1 MLFQTMNTKTKYL
14 GLEIE
19 SPIIAG
25 SCGLTNDISNLE
37 KMEAAGAGA
46 VIVKSVFEEQIIYD
60 IKRNLSMMAPTDNYG
75 MSYEYI
81 AAHVSD
87 DSLNKHFE
95 LVREAKKRL
104 HIPVV
109 GSINCF
115 SFENWM
121 TYTKRFQE
129 AGCDALELN
138 MAILPY
144 ETSMSYEDVDRL
156 FSDIINTL
164 RKSVTIPVSIKVSQ
178 NFTDMANFMQRLSW
192 MGINGIT
199 MFNKSLNVD
208 IDIDK
213 MEITHAPSLSSPDE
227 MYNTLR
233 WVAILSKK
241 LRCDISA
248 STGVHTADDV
258 VKMLLAGAG
267 TVQVVSCLYKNGVDY
282 ISKLNEGLRSWMA
295 SKGYESLS
303 QFRGKF
309 AVQPN
314 EQASMFFRTQFM
326 KHFAQL

>member
-1 MLFQTMNTKTKYL
+1 MDTKTKYL

-19 SPIIAG
+19 SPIIVG
-25 SCGLTNDISNLE
+25 SCGLTTDIANLE
-37 KMEAAGAGA
+37 KLEQAGAGA
-46 VIVKSVFEEQIIYD
+46 VIIKSVFEEQIIYD
-60 IKRNLSMMAPTDNYG
+60 IKKNLSMIAPTDNYG

-81 AAHVSD
+81 ASHVSD
-87 DSLNKHFE
+87 DSLGKHFDII
-95 LVREAKKRL
+95 REAKKRL

-109 GSINCF
+109 GSINCY

-121 TYTKRFQE
+121 NYTQKFQE

-138 MAILPY
+138 LAILPY
-144 ETSMSYEDVDRL
+144 ETSTSCEDVERL

-164 RKSVTIPVSIKVSQ
+164 RKSVTIPVSVKVSQ

-192 MGINGIT
+192 MGLNGIT
-199 MFNKSLNVD
+199 MFNKALNVD

-213 MEITHAPSLSSPDE
+213 MELCHAPSLSSPDDI
-227 MYNTLR
+227 YNTLR

-241 LRCDISA
+241 IRCDISA
-248 STGVHTADDV
+248 STGVHTPEDV

-282 ISKLNEGLRSWMA
+282 MRTLNEGLKSWMA
-295 SKGYESLS
+295 AKGYDSIS
-303 QFRGKF
+303 QFRGQL
-309 AVQPN
+309 AVKAN

>member
-1 MLFQTMNTKTKYL
+1 MDTKTKYL

-19 SPIIAG
+19 SPIIVG
-25 SCGLTNDISNLE
+25 SCGLTNDINNLV
-37 KMEAAGAGA
+37 KMEQAGAGA
-46 VIVKSVFEEQIIYD
+46 VIIKSVFEEQIIYD

-75 MSYEYI
+75 MSYEYV

-87 DSLNKHFE
+87 DSLGKHFD
-95 LVREAKKRL
+95 LIKEAKKRL

-109 GSINCF
+109 GSINCY

-121 TYTKRFQE
+121 TYTQRFQE

-144 ETSMSYEDVDRL
+144 ETTMSYEDVDRL
-156 FSDIINTL
+156 FSNIINTL
-164 RKSVTIPVSIKVSQ
+164 RKSVNIPVSIKVSQ

-192 MGINGIT
+192 MNINGIT
-199 MFNKSLNVD
+199 LFNKALNVD

-213 MEITHAPSLSSPDE
+213 MELTHAPSLSTPEE

-233 WVAILSKK
+233 WVAILSNK

-248 STGVHTADDV
+248 STGVHTPADV

-267 TVQVVSCLYKNGVDY
+267 TVQVVSSLYKNGIDY
-282 ISKLNEGLRSWMA
+282 LQTLNDGLRKWMEE
-295 SKGYESLS
+295 KGYTKLS
-303 QFRGKF
+303 QFRGKL
-309 AVQPN
+309 AVKAN
-314 EQASMFFRTQFM
+314 DEASMFFRTQFM
-326 KHFAQL
+326 KHFAQI

>member
-1 MLFQTMNTKTKYL
+1 MNTKTKYL
-14 GLEIE
+14 GLDVE

-37 KMEAAGAGA
+37 KLEAAGAGA
-46 VIVKSVFEEQIIYD
+46 VIIKSVFEEQIIYD
-60 IKRNLSMMAPTDNYG
+60 IKRNASMMAPIDSYG
-75 MSYEYI
+75 MSYEYV
-81 AAHVSD
+81 AAHVAD
-87 DSLNKHFE
+87 DSLGKHFD
-95 LVREAKKRL
+95 LISEAKKRL
-104 HIPVV
+104 HIPIV
-109 GSINCF
+109 GSINCY

-121 TYTKRFQE
+121 NYTKRFQD
-129 AGCDALELN
+129 AGCDAIELN

-144 ETSMSYEDVDRL
+144 ETTMSCEDVDRL

-164 RKSVTIPVSIKVSQ
+164 RKSVTIPVSVKVSQ

-192 MGINGIT
+192 MGVNGIT
-199 MFNKSLNVD
+199 LFNKALNVD

-213 MEITHAPSLSSPDE
+213 MEITHAPSLSTPE
-227 MYNTLR
+227 EIYNTLR

-267 TVQVVSCLYKNGVDY
+267 TVQVVACLYKNGVDY
-282 ISKLNEGLRSWMA
+282 MKELNDGLRKWMA
-295 SKGYESLS
+295 DKGYDNIE

-309 AVQPN
+309 AVKNN
-314 EQASMFFRTQFM
+314 EQASLFFRTQFM

>member
-1 MLFQTMNTKTKYL
+1 MNTKTKYL
-14 GLEIE
+14 GLDVE

-37 KMEAAGAGA
+37 KLEAAGAGA
-46 VIVKSVFEEQIIYD
+46 VIIKSVFEEQIIDD
-60 IKRNLSMMAPTDNYG
+60 IKRNASMMAPIDSYG
-75 MSYEYI
+75 MSYEYV
-81 AAHVSD
+81 AAHVAD
-87 DSLNKHFE
+87 DSLGKHFD
-95 LVREAKKRL
+95 LISEAKKRL
-104 HIPVV
+104 HIPIV
-109 GSINCF
+109 GSINCY

-121 TYTKRFQE
+121 NYTKRFQD
-129 AGCDALELN
+129 AGCDAIELN

-144 ETSMSYEDVDRL
+144 ETTMSCEDVDRL

-164 RKSVTIPVSIKVSQ
+164 RKSVTIPVSVKVSQ

-192 MGINGIT
+192 MGVNGIT
-199 MFNKSLNVD
+199 LFNKALNVD

-213 MEITHAPSLSSPDE
+213 MEITHAPSLSTPE
-227 MYNTLR
+227 EIYNTLR

-282 ISKLNEGLRSWMA
+282 MKELNDGLRKWMA
-295 SKGYESLS
+295 DKGYDNIE

-309 AVQPN
+309 AVKNN
-314 EQASMFFRTQFM
+314 EQASLFFRTQFM

>member
-1 MLFQTMNTKTKYL
+1 MNTHTKYL
-14 GLEIE
+14 GLDIE

-25 SCGLTNDISNLE
+25 SCGLTNDIEHL
-37 KMEAAGAGA
+37 KQLEAAGAGA
-46 VIVKSVFEEQIIYD
+46 VIIKSVFEEQIIFD

-75 MSYEYI
+75 MSYEYV
-81 AAHVSD
+81 ASHVAD
-87 DSLNKHFE
+87 DSLGKYFD
-95 LVREAKKRL
+95 LIREAKRQL
-104 HIPVV
+104 HIPVI
-109 GSINCF
+109 GSINCY

-121 TYTKRFQE
+121 TYTQRFQE

-144 ETSMSYEDVDRL
+144 ETTLSYEDVDRL

-164 RKSVTIPVSIKVSQ
+164 KKSVSIPVSIKVSQ

-199 MFNKSLNVD
+199 MFNKPLNVD
-208 IDIDK
+208 IDVNT
-213 MEITHAPSLSSPDE
+213 MQLHHAPSLSSPDE
-227 MYNTLR
+227 LYNTLR
-233 WVAILSKK
+233 WVAILCKK

-282 ISKLNEGLRSWMA
+282 MRTLNDGLQAWMK
-295 SKGYESLS
+295 SKGYDSVD
-303 QFRGKF
+303 QFRGML
-309 AVQPN
+309 AVKNN

-326 KHFAQL
+326 KHFAEL